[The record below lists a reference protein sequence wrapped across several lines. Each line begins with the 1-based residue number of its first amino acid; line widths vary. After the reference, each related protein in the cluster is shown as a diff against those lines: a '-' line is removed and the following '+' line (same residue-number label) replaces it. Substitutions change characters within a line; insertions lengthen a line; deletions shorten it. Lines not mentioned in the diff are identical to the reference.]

1 MAWSQAVTADFM
13 AGDKLVTKNREF
25 TDWTAEIIQHM
36 IDHSKGKLV

>member
-1 MAWSQAVTADFM
+1 MISAVQSVN
-13 AGDKLVTKNREF
+13 KLVTKNREF